1 MSTPPQYDLGVLMPT
16 QPKRSRAPWI
26 VAGIAALAA
35 VAAVATAVG
44 VVASGDDATPA
55 AATSSSPSAAPVQE
69 VKVGKLYFSIAELR
83 DDVEAKT
90 SMRCTTYNEI
100 PNPTGAIAR
109 AECTEQ
115 SGFGLFNDKT
125 EAEASARSVGEMVAG
140 GLGDA
145 SIHVVGQNW
154 TVNCGSD
161 RPLCEQVQAGLGG
174 DLLVIEA
181 G

>member
-1 MSTPPQYDLGVLMPT
+1 MTTPPQYDLGTLMPA
-16 QPKRSRAPWI
+16 QPKRSQAPWI
-26 VAGIAALAA
+26 IAGVGALAGLVAVAIAA
-35 VAAVATAVG
+35 G
-44 VVASGDDATPA
+44 VVASGDDPAPA
-55 AATSSSPSAAPVQE
+55 AATSASPSAAPVQE
-69 VKVGKLYFSIAELR
+69 VKVGKLYFSVADLR

-90 SMRCTTYNEI
+90 PMRCTTYNEI
-100 PNPTGAIAR
+100 PNPTGAVAR

-115 SGFGLFNDKT
+115 SGFGIFNDKT
-125 EAEASARSVGEMVAG
+125 EAEKSARSVGEMVAG
-140 GLGDA
+140 ALGDP

-174 DLLVIEA
+174 ELLVIEA